1 MLDPVQVQK
10 MELHMQVLEDGHD
23 KRMKGKSDTSFVG
36 LNKRNHI
43 RRSGVGASSAPIII
57 HPAFI

>member
-1 MLDPVQVQK
+1 

-43 RRSGVGASSAPIII
+43 RRSGVGASSAPRII